1 MPPGGA
7 HRLPPATGCGV
18 STAEGSAADS
28 RSIGTPDV
36 VLVAGHARGSSPV
49 DLGAASAPA
58 SPVCAVGRGGAEA
71 AGNPA
76 GSPRRRPMDSSSR
89 RMPTTSSSRA
99 STTES
104 GLAVRPDMAVPS
116 GVGRVGRPH
125 RTSASPSAPEP
136 RYPPA
141 SDAVPRRP
149 STRAAPRRKHPVPER
164 RSARGRADARLAL
177 RAPPRLFLPLP
188 PRTGG
193 FTPPPSPERRNV
205 RPHPPAV
212 TRDDRRARV
221 GSGLGGRGVVGG
233 WPRVQPRPI
242 SSRSAAAKPSM
253 SASVVSKPHI
263 QRTSPVASSHT

>member
-36 VLVAGHARGSSPV
+36 VLAAGHARMSSPA

-141 SDAVPRRP
+141 SDAVPRRR
-149 STRAAPRRKHPVPER
+149 STRAAPRWNHPVPER
-164 RSARGRADARLAL
+164 RNTRGRADAWLAL

-188 PRTGG
+188 P
-193 FTPPPSPERRNV
+193 PPERRNV

-212 TRDDRRARV
+212 TRDDRRARL